1 MKAVSADTP
10 QLATSVRAR
19 HDRQTLR
26 FAADLAQRAVLAA
39 EPITLSIAADVHSL
53 GTLVSPGMLI
63 AAPFRTSRT
72 QGAILIYPR
81 RNAVFTGEE
90 RALVGAI
97 VGFGAV
103 AIAHAELYATSH
115 GQAHELHQLLEIS
128 SQLGS
133 SKDLEHFLQGFVVRA
148 AEFLRFGRCFIAL
161 FENNEFRVR
170 YGVKDG
176 EPSRSDVLFPEGIA
190 TKALR
195 RGEVFWTDEASRTP
209 GANLEVVAAYK
220 VQQFLAVPLLG
231 AGGKLLGMFG
241 VLDRLEG
248 GGISEED
255 VRRARALSNQAAIML
270 EAAGNLHASE
280 QHRRQAEALV
290 ELGPPDRRDF
300 ASARLCPSL
309 CVPHL
314 RADGFAIGI
323 SRRTARRELAG
334 RGFLPTEIAFLRVC
348 SARRKRESRLR
359 ASHFPQHDRR

>member
-1 MKAVSADTP
+1 
-10 QLATSVRAR
+10 
-19 HDRQTLR
+19 
-26 FAADLAQRAVLAA
+26 
-39 EPITLSIAADVHSL
+39 
-53 GTLVSPGMLI
+53 MLI

-81 RNAVFTGEE
+81 RNAVFTREE

-133 SKDLEHFLQGFVVRA
+133 SKNLEHFLQGFVVRA

-170 YGVKDG
+170 YAVNDG
-176 EPSRSDVLFPEGIA
+176 EPSRCDVLFPEGIA
-190 TKALR
+190 TEALH

-231 AGGKLLGMFG
+231 TGGKLLGMFG
-241 VLDRLEG
+241 VLDRLTRRGITERFPEEAERRTRIGKFYHRPPGGESWCDVLLRVRSVIDTITRDHSGERVMVVAHQVVILLFRYLLEG
-248 GGISEED
+248 LTEEQILAVD
-255 VRRARALSNQAAIML
+255 REAELANCSIGAYDYDPGVDHMVRRLWNHVTPIAESGAPVTAEPDVAA
-270 EAAGNLHASE
+270 AP
-280 QHRRQAEALV
+280 R
-290 ELGPPDRRDF
+290 
-300 ASARLCPSL
+300 
-309 CVPHL
+309 
-314 RADGFAIGI
+314 
-323 SRRTARRELAG
+323 
-334 RGFLPTEIAFLRVC
+334 
-348 SARRKRESRLR
+348 
-359 ASHFPQHDRR
+359 